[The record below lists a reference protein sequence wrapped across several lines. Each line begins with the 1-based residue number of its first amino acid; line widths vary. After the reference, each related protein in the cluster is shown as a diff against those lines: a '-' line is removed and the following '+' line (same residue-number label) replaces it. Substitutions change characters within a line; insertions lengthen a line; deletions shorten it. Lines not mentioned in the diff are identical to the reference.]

1 MQPPSLLCCV
11 LAATTATLLLAP
23 APALAAD
30 GDIVD
35 VAVKNG
41 GFKTLVDFV
50 TKAGLVATLQQN
62 QGGVN
67 WMVLAPTDTAFERL
81 SKEQV
86 DFVTGST
93 ERLKGLLLSHVIV
106 CGQGPNQKCP
116 TSKDLFSGQI
126 ITTNGNDGGR
136 PQVTTNISG
145 GGVYFK
151 SGPSTAK
158 VVIADVPATN
168 GIIHAIDT
176 VLIPDCIPV
185 TPGAQDLVQTLLSDC
200 DNRFSTLATAVGKAN
215 LTSALQ
221 AASDAGLTVFAPT
234 NAAFA
239 KVPEA
244 DLNALLADAEE
255 LANVLTYHVAT
266 KKVMSDVLAHDQV
279 IDTLNGN
286 VLTVRKLNDEV
297 AFVDNAGRIVSDVET
312 ADIEAT
318 NGVAHAIDTV
328 LFPEDNI
335 INALKKHK
343 HFSTIVMLLEKFKL
357 DAILSKYGPFT
368 IFAPNNN
375 ALKDVDPDTM
385 DEDTVIKIL
394 RYHVVPGLYKNHDL
408 TDGQVLNTDAE
419 ETITLGVKT
428 DGDGKHKPSDVSL
441 TCNDAKK
448 TTASVINHLPM
459 SVNGLVYQIDSL
471 LMPGDTTTTTMKP
484 GAGKCNN
491 EEDTKSIQKKGTFL
505 QESLEDSMGQLLACK
520 DGLFAGFFTGGDC
533 ALLDTGRD
541 CANIQFGFPPRVS
554 LDNACLTGKVGPI
567 IAKQDGL
574 TVGCAGCFA
583 GIAGCSA
590 DKCQDTCAD
599 GLTLNIETKECRECV
614 NSKCWSEAVKCAGVP
629 EEILPSKGESDVT
642 ARRSI
647 LDILANGGPYGNNTF
662 STLVAALE
670 AAGLDKTLDADVDGG
685 YTLFAPTDEAF
696 AEVPADTLA
705 ALLKDTAELKSVLL
719 YHVAAG
725 TVLAK
730 DLSNGLAVK
739 TLSENKV
746 LSTQVLYTGEVA
758 FVDNGGNIVA
768 DVDNAD
774 ILASNGVVHMI
785 DAVLFPKR
793 TVANILEDR
802 REFAT
807 LVSLLKLAGVFDGL
821 QSAGPVTMVAPN
833 NDAFEKVPTETV
845 AMLQKPENK
854 EMLLKILG
862 YHLIDGLVREKD
874 VFDGLILKTTVNEEL
889 TLSLDGE
896 TYALISNDEK
906 KTTAGFAS
914 DAAHEGTNGLIWT
927 IDTVLMPGTTPQPV
941 SSEVDGCKS
950 DADIQNLL
958 YTSSTR
964 LAPVLNRQTV
974 PLFYTSESCSTC
986 LTAYATCSAKCTGNW
1001 WNPNSGCRDPTSGGC
1016 AKCVSVDNTCWSD
1029 LVKCA
1034 GVPAYVFPAVP
1045 TFATE
1050 NRVTGLSGKFG
1061 DIIASATSDPASFS
1075 ALAGFLTTAKLIDA
1089 LQGEGPF
1096 TVFAPSNAALDGVDA
1111 VPSDVLK
1118 QHVVAGTY
1126 TAAELVDMDGEKVT
1140 TLKGEELEIVANIF
1154 GVSVRDPLGNLI
1166 HVDRANIRASNGI
1179 IHRPLKD
1186 PAFSI
1191 LRTALA
1197 TPAGS
1202 DMAEKLFKTKMGT
1215 VFAPI
1220 DKAFE
1225 GLPAGALNCLL
1236 AAPDK
1241 LQKILEF
1248 HYELTE
1254 IWAPGTK
1261 GFVDGATVTTAGGEV
1276 LTARCRNKMTGCTGP
1291 AKSGDWTL
1299 IGAQTSASVI
1309 DVLPA
1314 SNGVL
1319 HMIDT
1324 VLVPEGM
1331 TICGTQT
1338 TTDGVP
1344 TVPTIGELVER
1355 TPILSSLLVN
1365 LNAAELMDTLKD
1377 TSGPTYTVFAPTT
1390 NAFESLPANVA
1401 ELAADDMK
1409 VLQTVL
1415 LSHVIPNAVIMSTD
1429 LNDYKGITIKTA
1441 SGQAIRIKKGR
1452 TFQWEITNEAGTVVA
1467 NLVTKIKGSDASGV
1481 DIKASNGVVHIIDEV
1496 LLPNMYVPTT
1506 TTTTAIT
1513 TSTTTT
1519 TKTTISGTTT
1529 TVTTLTTTSTL
1540 TATNGSLTD
1549 TPKML

>member
-1 MQPPSLLCCV
+1 MPKPK
-11 LAATTATLLLAP
+11 
-23 APALAAD
+23 
-30 GDIVD
+30 DIVD
-35 VAVKNG
+35 VAVGNSD
-41 GFKTLVDFV
+41 FKTLVDFL
-50 TKAGLVATLQQN
+50 TKGNLVNTLKN
-62 QGGVN
+62 TGN
-67 WMVLAPTDTAFERL
+67 SDNFMVLAPTNDAFKKL
-81 SKEQV
+81 TPAQV
-86 DFVTGST
+86 EFVSSST
-93 ERLKGLLLSHVIV
+93 ERLRGLLLSHVIYCGKAGVDGKVV
-106 CGQGPNQKCP
+106 CPPSKELFNGQLIGTVGYGGISPKV
-116 TSKDLFSGQI
+116 SLDIS
-126 ITTNGNDGGR
+126 DGG
-136 PQVTTNISG
+136 S
-145 GGVYFK
+145 VYFK

-244 DLNALLADAEE
+244 DLNALLADIDA
-255 LANVLTYHVAT
+255 LTSILTYHVAPSA
-266 KKVMSDVLAHDQV
+266 VRSASLAHDQV
-279 IDTLNGN
+279 IDTLNGHQ
-286 VLTVRKLNDEV
+286 LTVRKLNDEV

-328 LFPEDNI
+328 LFPQNDI
-335 INALKKHK
+335 IDSIGEKRDLKIIYSLIKK
-343 HFSTIVMLLEKFKL
+343 YEL
-357 DAILSKYGPFT
+357 DGILRKYGPFT
-368 IFAPNNN
+368 IFAPIDSVFDGVN
-375 ALKDVDPDTM
+375 ASAIDADTL
-385 DEDTVIKIL
+385 IKIL

-491 EEDTKSIQKKGTFL
+491 EEDTKSIQKNGTFF

-533 ALLDTGRD
+533 ALLDTGQD

-567 IAKQDGL
+567 IAKQYRL

-583 GIAGCSA
+583 GIASCSA
-590 DKCQDTCAD
+590 DKCQDTCGD
-599 GLTLNIETKECRECV
+599 GLTLNNETKECRECV

-662 STLVAALE
+662 STLVTALE

-793 TVANILEDR
+793 TVADILEDR
-802 REFAT
+802 REFTT

-833 NDAFEKVPTETV
+833 NDAFRKVPTETV

-874 VFDGLILKTTVNEEL
+874 LFDGLILKTTVNEEL

-896 TYALISNDEK
+896 TYALISNDEE
-906 KTTAGFAS
+906 KTTAGFAN
-914 DAAHEGTNGLIWT
+914 DAPHEGTNGLIWT
-927 IDTVLMPGTTPQPV
+927 VDTVLMPGTTPQPEP
-941 SSEVDGCKS
+941 EVDGCKS

-1075 ALAGFLTTAKLIDA
+1075 ALAGFLTTAKLIET
-1089 LQGEGPF
+1089 LQGGGPF

-1111 VPSDVLK
+1111 VSSDVLK

-1154 GVSVRDPLGNLI
+1154 SVSVRDPLGNLI

-1179 IHRPLKD
+1179 IHRM
-1186 PAFSI
+1186 
-1191 LRTALA
+1191 R
-1197 TPAGS
+1197 G
-1202 DMAEKLFKTKMGT
+1202 
-1215 VFAPI
+1215 V
-1220 DKAFE
+1220 
-1225 GLPAGALNCLL
+1225 
-1236 AAPDK
+1236 
-1241 LQKILEF
+1241 
-1248 HYELTE
+1248 
-1254 IWAPGTK
+1254 
-1261 GFVDGATVTTAGGEV
+1261 
-1276 LTARCRNKMTGCTGP
+1276 
-1291 AKSGDWTL
+1291 
-1299 IGAQTSASVI
+1299 IGV
-1309 DVLPA
+1309 
-1314 SNGVL
+1314 GK
-1319 HMIDT
+1319 
-1324 VLVPEGM
+1324 
-1331 TICGTQT
+1331 
-1338 TTDGVP
+1338 
-1344 TVPTIGELVER
+1344 
-1355 TPILSSLLVN
+1355 
-1365 LNAAELMDTLKD
+1365 AAE
-1377 TSGPTYTVFAPTT
+1377 TT
-1390 NAFESLPANVA
+1390 
-1401 ELAADDMK
+1401 
-1409 VLQTVL
+1409 
-1415 LSHVIPNAVIMSTD
+1415 
-1429 LNDYKGITIKTA
+1429 
-1441 SGQAIRIKKGR
+1441 
-1452 TFQWEITNEAGTVVA
+1452 
-1467 NLVTKIKGSDASGV
+1467 
-1481 DIKASNGVVHIIDEV
+1481 
-1496 LLPNMYVPTT
+1496 
-1506 TTTTAIT
+1506 
-1513 TSTTTT
+1513 
-1519 TKTTISGTTT
+1519 TTT
-1529 TVTTLTTTSTL
+1529 TVTTKPHSLSPADEYNPFC
-1540 TATNGSLTD
+1540 TASGLQYRNMCGAICAVGTEGLKNGKLCPSPGFGFFLV
-1549 TPKML
+1549 